1 MFIQSSPG
9 LTQEYLG
16 PSSADPIVLHRQDYQ
31 SICMRPT
38 VPRET
43 SKTPTH
49 ISLTDG
55 LVILVLRLIKEMCI
69 IPSHLVTA
77 TVLVKGKPT
86 LIFLEGTSHNLFGTI
101 TASVLWSNA
110 WCLHG

>member
-1 MFIQSSPG
+1 MVFIQSSQG
-9 LTQEYLG
+9 LTQEYFE
-16 PSSADPIVLHRQDYQ
+16 PSSANPIVLRRQDYQ

-38 VPRET
+38 VLRET
-43 SKTPTH
+43 SKIPTH
-49 ISLTDG
+49 TSLTDG

-86 LIFLEGTSHNLFGTI
+86 LIFLERTSHHLFGI
-101 TASVLWSNA
+101 IIASVLSSNA
-110 WCLHG
+110 